1 MCYAKPLK
9 GCWLRHR
16 SHLTLRRSFVRAW
29 RSFLCPGLRAQ
40 TRRAQGPSRP
50 AVVLS

>member
-1 MCYAKPLK
+1 LFVPERLF
-9 GCWLRHR
+9 LR
-16 SHLTLRRSFVRAW
+16 
-29 RSFLCPGLRAQ
+29 PGLRAQ